1 MLQVLHYLAQSSSYY
16 STSSSANN
24 PSDEVGGLVFGTM
37 FLVFLGLMLVAVVL
51 NVIGLWKTFEKAGKP
66 GWAAIVPVYNGM
78 VLAEVAGYPSWYGL
92 GFLVNPIS
100 LVVSII
106 FGLSTAKRFNRSEA
120 FGILLLALL
129 PVGYIILGLNRDV
142 YNPHATPT
150 VK

>member
-1 MLQVLHYLAQSSSYY
+1 MLQQLHYLAELSLY
-16 STSSSANN
+16 STSSSGTSN
-24 PSDEVGGLVFGTM
+24 PSDTIDGAVLGTILLGFFG
-37 FLVFLGLMLVAVVL
+37 VMLIVVVL
-51 NVIGLWKTFEKAGKP
+51 NVIALWKVFEKAGKP
-66 GWAAIVPVYNGM
+66 GWAALVPVYNGM

-106 FGLSTAKRFNRSEA
+106 FGLSIAKRFNRSET

-129 PVGYIILGLNRDV
+129 PVGYIILGLNKDV

-150 VK
+150 HK